1 MPLDVSVPTRMP
13 AAAIQSMTRRGATF
27 DPRAELRKL
36 TASLATPT
44 TMPITASRPM
54 TMTML
59 VNRGLIW
66 SFVVCF
72 SAVPFWRS
80 AVCFRPALH
89 PFSGGGFRPPFPAE
103 IAALR
108 CGAGLSGAKERNGC
122 YKRVTDGLRLYECLR
137 RVKVNSSPPRSEL
150 RTEIVPPCII
160 TAFLTIASPS
170 PVPPSLRERPL
181 SMR

>member
-1 MPLDVSVPTRMP
+1 M
-13 AAAIQSMTRRGATF
+13 
-27 DPRAELRKL
+27 
-36 TASLATPT
+36 
-44 TMPITASRPM
+44 
-54 TMTML
+54 
-59 VNRGLIW
+59 
-66 SFVVCF
+66 VVCRLF

-80 AVCFRPALH
+80 AVCFRPALASVFRRRLS
-89 PFSGGGFRPPFPAE
+89 PAVLGGDRRPAV
-103 IAALR
+103 R
-108 CGAGLSGAKERNGC
+108 AGLSGAKERNGC

>member
-1 MPLDVSVPTRMP
+1 MDWMEAMERRHSVRQYEARPLAE
-13 AAAIQSMTRRGATF
+13 AAVEA
-27 DPRAELRKL
+27 
-36 TASLATPT
+36 LA
-44 TMPITASRPM
+44 
-54 TMTML
+54 
-59 VNRGLIW
+59 
-66 SFVVCF
+66 
-72 SAVPFWRS
+72 
-80 AVCFRPALH
+80 
-89 PFSGGGFRPPFPAE
+89 AE

>member
-1 MPLDVSVPTRMP
+1 M
-13 AAAIQSMTRRGATF
+13 
-27 DPRAELRKL
+27 
-36 TASLATPT
+36 
-44 TMPITASRPM
+44 
-54 TMTML
+54 
-59 VNRGLIW
+59 
-66 SFVVCF
+66 VVCRLF

-80 AVCFRPALH
+80 AVCFRPALY
-89 PFSGGGFRPPFPAE
+89 PFSGAAVLGGDRRPAV
-103 IAALR
+103 R
-108 CGAGLSGAKERNGC
+108 AGLSGAKERNGC

>member
-1 MPLDVSVPTRMP
+1 M
-13 AAAIQSMTRRGATF
+13 
-27 DPRAELRKL
+27 
-36 TASLATPT
+36 
-44 TMPITASRPM
+44 
-54 TMTML
+54 
-59 VNRGLIW
+59 
-66 SFVVCF
+66 VVCRLFFGGSVLALRRVF
-72 SAVPFWRS
+72 SSGPASVFRRRLSPAVLGGDR
-80 AVCFRPALH
+80 RPAV
-89 PFSGGGFRPPFPAE
+89 R
-103 IAALR
+103 
-108 CGAGLSGAKERNGC
+108 AGLSGAKERNGC